1 MASQNNRGGGGG
13 GSISGGGGG
22 DGGGAGSDTVVASGV
37 GNAPRLP
44 WGRSPTDYFNLVRT
58 KVLMPLGRFSAAS
71 VAENDPRVV
80 EKIQELWIFL
90 KYVKNC
96 QTAYP
101 TAVPRELFDAKYPL
115 KMCLAMIFTPNS
127 SSKKQ
132 YLQEKIKT
140 RAKTLHEWANMV
152 EDSARVAAR
161 QAALAE
167 AQAKATQPTT
177 SDSNGV
183 TIPPPRNHPVWGR
196 NGIMHGLAVRP
207 GDRYTTALNPIYSNE
222 KRPANVRGHNGLQVG
237 DWFPSQLSAL
247 FHGAHG
253 HSNAGIYYHG
263 EDGAFSVIVA
273 GAYQGLDIDSGDFIL
288 YSGSNAHASDDM
300 ENILPSTDATK
311 ALAINW
317 VTGEPVRVLR
327 KAHKDSNWAPSHG
340 YRYDGLYEV
349 TSKEFAHNDKNGM
362 FEHFRLERVFGQ
374 TPLDDLKNI
383 PSAQQVRDLRKSKD
397 RY

>member
-1 MASQNNRGGGGG
+1 MASQNKRGSGGGSNSGCGDGGGGG
-13 GSISGGGGG
+13 EGSNSG
-22 DGGGAGSDTVVASGV
+22 VASGV
-37 GNAPRLP
+37 GSAPRQP
-44 WGRSPTDYFNLVRT
+44 WGRSPADYFNLVKTR
-58 KVLMPLGRFSAAS
+58 VLMPLGRFSAAS
-71 VAENDPRVV
+71 IPENDPRVV
-80 EKIQELWIFL
+80 EKTQELAIFL

-96 QTAYP
+96 QVAYP
-101 TAVPRELFDAKYPL
+101 TAVPRELFDARYPL
-115 KMCLAMIFTPNS
+115 KTCLAMVFNPNS

-132 YLQEKIKT
+132 YLQERTKT
-140 RAKTLHEWANMV
+140 RAKTLHEWANRF
-152 EDSARVAAR
+152 EDSTRIAAR

-177 SDSNGV
+177 NNSNGV
-183 TIPPPRNHPVWGR
+183 TIPPPRNHPIWGR
-196 NGIMHGLAVRP
+196 DGIMHGLAVRP
-207 GDRYTTALNPIYSNE
+207 GDRYTTALNPVYLNE
-222 KRPANVRGHNGLQVG
+222 KRLANVRGHNGLQVG

-273 GAYQGLDIDSGDFIL
+273 GAYQGLDVDSGDVIL
-288 YSGSNAHASDDM
+288 YSGSNAHASNDM

-317 VTGEPVRVLR
+317 VTGDPIRVLR

-340 YRYDGLYEV
+340 YRYDGLYEI

-362 FEHFRLERVFGQ
+362 FEQFRLERLAGQ

-383 PSAQQVRDLRKSKD
+383 PSAQQIRDLRKSKD